1 MTFTSKKINIPLSKL
16 IPSMITIMALCLG
29 ITSIRYSLDGK
40 FNIAVALIIIAAFL
54 DGIDGRVARLL
65 NSTSEF
71 GAQLDSLA
79 DLCSFGV
86 APAIAVYLW
95 SLNEIPYKGVGWGI
109 VLVYIACSA
118 LRLARFNTQI
128 FDHESKNKEV
138 KNNFFI
144 GVPMPVAAGLLLIP
158 LMCSFEIFKSN
169 LLINSYWF
177 IAFYMIFIGLLMISK
192 IPIYSG
198 KKISVPKERVNLFL
212 ILSGIVFTGII
223 FEPWFLLPIIG
234 LLYIILIPIGS
245 IYYYCKIIKNKDI
258 RTTKISVI
266 LVIAFVLMT
275 QSNVKASEYNH
286 SDSIHCL
293 NAIKI
298 FEKKYNIPKNFL
310 YLISLVESGRY
321 NNISKTAQP
330 WPWSVNINGRSE
342 YFKSKTELVS
352 ALKKYVASGKE
363 NFDIGC
369 NQINYKF
376 HKHNFSS
383 IEQMASPY
391 YNVGYSAYYLASNY
405 LKTNNWQEAVAM
417 YHSKNPYHGSKYIKK
432 IKQTAK
438 TSGSLLMALNT
449 SKKSVINKSFNL
461 NSKVISN
468 SNTNSRLISK
478 KSIGIMV
485 YNNSNKYDDIIKIP
499 KELG

>member
-16 IPSMITIMALCLG
+16 IPSMITILALCLG
-29 ITSIRYSLDGK
+29 ITSIRYSLDEK

-95 SLNEIPYKGVGWGI
+95 SLKEIPYKGVGWGI

-118 LRLARFNTQI
+118 LRLARFNVQS
-128 FDHESKNKEV
+128 FDYDNKNKELTS
-138 KNNFFI
+138 NFFV
-144 GVPMPVAAGLLLIP
+144 GVPMPVGAGLLLIP
-158 LMCSFEIFKSN
+158 LMCSFEICKNN

-177 IAFYMIFIGLLMISK
+177 IALYMIFIGLLMISK

-198 KKISVPKERVNLFL
+198 KKISIPKEKVNLLL

-223 FEPWFLLPIIG
+223 FEPWLLLPIIG
-234 LLYIILIPIGS
+234 LLYIIFIPVGS
-245 IYYYCKIIKNKDI
+245 IYCYRKVIKNKDI
-258 RTTKISVI
+258 KTTKILVI
-266 LVIAFVLMT
+266 LVIIFISMT
-275 QSNVKASEYNH
+275 KNNATALEYNH
-286 SDSIHCL
+286 SDSVHCL

-321 NNISKTAQP
+321 NNISKTSQP
-330 WPWSVNINGRSE
+330 WPWSVNINGQSKF
-342 YFKSKTELVS
+342 FKSKTELVS

-363 NFDIGC
+363 NFDVGC
-369 NQINYKF
+369 NQINYKY
-376 HKHNFSS
+376 HRHNFSS

-417 YHSKNPYHGSKYIKK
+417 YHSKNPRHGSKYIKK
-432 IKQTAK
+432 IRQTAK
-438 TSGSLLMALNT
+438 TSGSLLMALND
-449 SKKSVINKSFNL
+449 SKKRNPNNRPRINSQ
-461 NSKVISN
+461 I
-468 SNTNSRLISK
+468 ISK
-478 KSIGIMV
+478 KSATGIMV
-485 YNNSNKYDDIIKIP
+485 YNNSNNRIDDVIKIP